1 MPHSVT
7 FLSVATNILKKL
19 NVVDAMESLTLEQ
32 YRRMVDKVLEFKR
45 LNGDL
50 PTYAVVDGCR
60 IGKREYID
68 MIERVNKFFLEMGRN
83 PGTVDIGPIE
93 DVSAVE
99 KIQYNNSFHKY
110 LPIIPLNPCNL
121 FKSI

>member
-1 MPHSVT
+1 MHGHQHT
-7 FLSVATNILKKL
+7 YKI

-50 PTYAVVDGCR
+50 PKYAVIDGCR
-60 IGKREYID
+60 IEKREYID

-83 PGTVDIGPIE
+83 PGTVDIAPI
-93 DVSAVE
+93 DDISTVE
-99 KIQYNNSFHKY
+99 KI
-110 LPIIPLNPCNL
+110 
-121 FKSI
+121 SI

>member
-99 KIQYNNSFHKY
+99 KI
-110 LPIIPLNPCNL
+110 
-121 FKSI
+121 SI